1 MFRLNGAKPA
11 NSEAVT
17 NERDTMKTMES
28 QSMKAGTMSVES
40 FKEWA
45 TKNRPLALKVLAA
58 MAFAQVERER
68 VDGYIEPIF
77 AKYGFRHDDDHGG
90 RIKPSGKLLEHSRQ
104 LYLSKDDVRAK
115 LFYEECRKA
124 NIEHGW
130 KGDPELCPA
139 LTAES
144 ALTKAEQALL
154 KAANGM
160 MGINVEDLYG
170 EKRKTLLDLLLG
182 ACVRAMKDKK

>member
-1 MFRLNGAKPA
+1 MKG
-11 NSEAVT
+11 T
-17 NERDTMKTMES
+17 TMTTMKV

-45 TKNRPLALKVLAA
+45 VTNIPLAQKVLAA
-58 MAFAQVERER
+58 MAFAEVERER
-68 VDGYIEPIF
+68 VDSYIEPIF
-77 AKYGFRHDDDHGG
+77 LKYGFRHDDDHGG

-104 LYLSKDDVRAK
+104 LYLSKDDVRTK

-124 NIEHGW
+124 NIERGW

-139 LTAES
+139 LVAEH

-154 KAANGM
+154 KAASPM
-160 MGINVEDLYG
+160 MGVETEDIYG
-170 EKRKTLLDLLLG
+170 EKRKQLLDLLLG
-182 ACVRAMKDKK
+182 ACVRAMKDKR